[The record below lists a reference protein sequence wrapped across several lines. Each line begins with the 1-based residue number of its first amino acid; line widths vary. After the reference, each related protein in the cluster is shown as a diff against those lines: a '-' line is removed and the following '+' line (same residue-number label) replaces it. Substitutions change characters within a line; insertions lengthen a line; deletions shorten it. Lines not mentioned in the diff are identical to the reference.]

1 METAASENNSL
12 IVVGD
17 LNVDILTEKKHRL
30 LDIMNF
36 VDLNNCIKS
45 PTRYGPTRQSLL
57 DLILVK
63 ECSIVNSEV
72 VDIDRLISDHNGV
85 LVNINI
91 NTNFKSAYKREIWDY
106 RRGDFEKFNEDTVN
120 VVIFAG
126 GNFRENVG
134 KTFHVGVIFTI
145 LLLFSS

>member
-1 METAASENNSL
+1 MFYHTVGLSNILWINFFFYGNKVLKFVFCFYVYFVVSL
-12 IVVGD
+12 CYHCRAMSLD
-17 LNVDILTEKKHRL
+17 KYKKNVDILTEKKHRL

-72 VDIDRLISDHNGV
+72 YLYIANP
-85 LVNINI
+85 
-91 NTNFKSAYKREIWDY
+91 
-106 RRGDFEKFNEDTVN
+106 
-120 VVIFAG
+120 
-126 GNFRENVG
+126 
-134 KTFHVGVIFTI
+134 
-145 LLLFSS
+145 